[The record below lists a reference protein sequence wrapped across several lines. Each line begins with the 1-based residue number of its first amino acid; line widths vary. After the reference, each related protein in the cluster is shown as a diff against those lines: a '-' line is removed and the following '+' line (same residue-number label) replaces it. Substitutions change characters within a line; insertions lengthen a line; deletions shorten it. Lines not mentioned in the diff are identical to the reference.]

1 MFHKFLD
8 DTSKIALPEQLN
20 CPTNYTPHPLA
31 RMAARQLMRYLEGKT
46 EWAQE
51 LQNGKMFG
59 VLVVEKDGELGFLA
73 AFSGNLDGKSCID
86 YFVPPIYDCQDPQ
99 GTFKREERNI
109 SIINHNIDNEE
120 HSIARSDAQQNIQK
134 LLLERDNAIAAGKEI
149 IKRKKAER
157 EARRKEM
164 LTAEDEA
171 KLIRESQYEKA
182 ELHRLKLSYN
192 TKINEAQERLQ
203 HIDNEIQK
211 LKNERHRRSIIL
223 QRWLFS
229 QYVVT
234 NGLGAS
240 RTIGDIF
247 RLGLH
252 RDPPSGT
259 GECAAPKLLQFAIRN
274 NLKPISLAEF
284 WYGNSPRGVV
294 RQHGA
299 FYPACHQKCEP
310 ILGFMLEGINHDA
323 DKRFERN
330 TDALE
335 IIYEDANMLAIN
347 KPSGL
352 ASVDGNETAD
362 SAERRI
368 SRYLGREGHFV
379 VHRLDME
386 TSGVL
391 LAAKDE
397 RTFSALRAMFEQHK
411 ISKTYIAII
420 SGNIANNEGVINIPI
435 RPDLNDRPRQMVD
448 SEHGK
453 QAVTKYRVLERMD
466 GYTRV
471 EFQPL
476 TGRTHQL
483 RVHSVVGLGYP
494 IVGDNLYGSN
504 NGKRLML
511 HAEQIAFIHPITN
524 QKLVISCDAPF

>member
-1 MFHKFLD
+1 
-8 DTSKIALPEQLN
+8 
-20 CPTNYTPHPLA
+20 
-31 RMAARQLMRYLEGKT
+31 
-46 EWAQE
+46 
-51 LQNGKMFG
+51 
-59 VLVVEKDGELGFLA
+59 
-73 AFSGNLDGKSCID
+73 
-86 YFVPPIYDCQDPQ
+86 
-99 GTFKREERNI
+99 
-109 SIINHNIDNEE
+109 
-120 HSIARSDAQQNIQK
+120 
-134 LLLERDNAIAAGKEI
+134 
-149 IKRKKAER
+149 
-157 EARRKEM
+157 
-164 LTAEDEA
+164 
-171 KLIRESQYEKA
+171 
-182 ELHRLKLSYN
+182 
-192 TKINEAQERLQ
+192 
-203 HIDNEIQK
+203 
-211 LKNERHRRSIIL
+211 
-223 QRWLFS
+223 
-229 QYVVT
+229 
-234 NGLGAS
+234 
-240 RTIGDIF
+240 
-247 RLGLH
+247 
-252 RDPPSGT
+252 
-259 GECAAPKLLQFAIRN
+259 
-274 NLKPISLAEF
+274 
-284 WYGNSPRGVV
+284 
-294 RQHGA
+294 
-299 FYPACHQKCEP
+299 
-310 ILGFMLEGINHDA
+310 
-323 DKRFERN
+323 
-330 TDALE
+330 
-335 IIYEDANMLAIN
+335 MLAIN

-362 SAERRI
+362 SAEQRV

-453 QAVTKYRVLERMD
+453 QAVTKFRVLERMD